1 MAVWEVPTVLPKWLA
16 VHWCEVFSVLSSAA
30 SPVCQHQ
37 LTLPPFLYMMT
48 GELREA
54 CGFLDMQWL

>member
-1 MAVWEVPTVLPKWLA
+1 MAVWEVRTVLPKWLA

-37 LTLPPFLYMMT
+37 LSSDTAPFSVHDD
-48 GELREA
+48 G
-54 CGFLDMQWL
+54 